1 MIAIIHENQGV
12 KKFVADKKDDL
23 LKMDLRTTRMG
34 SFCFVI
40 EEDKS
45 YILNGS
51 GKWIAVS
58 SQGSGGGGSSSGSDD
73 EGGSSDPSD
82 TIPSDTPIDETNN
95 YIWDG
100 GEVK

>member
-1 MIAIIHENQGV
+1 MISIISEKNGV

-23 LKMDLRTTRMG
+23 LNMNLRSTRMG
-34 SFCFVI
+34 SICFVI
-40 EEDKS
+40 EEDNT

-58 SQGSGGGGSSSGSDD
+58 SYGSNSGSGGSSSGG
-73 EGGSSDPSD
+73 EGGSSEPDD
-82 TIPSDTPIDETNN
+82 GVPSDTPIDEEND

-100 GEVK
+100 GEVI